1 MRIINY
7 RTDAQMENLAAVTNS
22 SKVYPLPFRTFQDF
36 LKKCEEEKMSYLTL
50 VQELIIGIEPLDKSL
65 EELTLSLPINAYE
78 VWASGVTYLRSRDAR
93 NYESQGNEPTV
104 SYYDKVYVAERPEL
118 FLKSTDRRTIG
129 PNDPLYLR
137 SDSNWII
144 PEPELGLVIDGN
156 GTIVGYTIGNDM
168 SSRDIEGE
176 NPLYL
181 PQAKMWKHSCSV
193 GPAILLAE
201 TVENPYDFEIICRIF
216 REGEKVFE
224 DSANTSQL
232 KRSYEE
238 LVEYLMRDNIVFP
251 GTVLLTGTCIVPP
264 NDFTLND
271 GDLVEIEI
279 PRIGKL
285 INPVKAQLP
294 LEVQ

>member
-7 RTDAQMENLAAVTNS
+7 RTDAQTENLAAVTNS

-36 LKKCEEEKMSYLTL
+36 LKKCEEERMSYLTL

-201 TVENPYDFEIICRIF
+201 TVDNPYDFEIICRIF
-216 REGEKVFE
+216 RDGEKVFE

>member
-7 RTDAQMENLAAVTNS
+7 RTDAQTENLAAVTNS

-201 TVENPYDFEIICRIF
+201 TVDNPYDFEIICRIF
-216 REGEKVFE
+216 RKGEKVFE

>member
-7 RTDAQMENLAAVTNS
+7 RTDAQTENLAAVTNS

-36 LKKCEEEKMSYLTL
+36 LKKCEEERMSYLTL

-144 PEPELGLVIDGN
+144 PEPELGLVIDRN

-216 REGEKVFE
+216 RDGEKVFE

>member
-1 MRIINY
+1 CILLYFPTR
-7 RTDAQMENLAAVTNS
+7 RS
-22 SKVYPLPFRTFQDF
+22 SDL
-36 LKKCEEEKMSYLTL
+36 
-50 VQELIIGIEPLDKSL
+50 
-65 EELTLSLPINAYE
+65 
-78 VWASGVTYLRSRDAR
+78 
-93 NYESQGNEPTV
+93 
-104 SYYDKVYVAERPEL
+104 
-118 FLKSTDRRTIG
+118 
-129 PNDPLYLR
+129 
-137 SDSNWII
+137 
-144 PEPELGLVIDGN
+144 
-156 GTIVGYTIGNDM
+156 
-168 SSRDIEGE
+168 
-176 NPLYL
+176 
-181 PQAKMWKHSCSV
+181 KHSCSV
-193 GPAILLAE
+193 GHAILLAE
-201 TVENPYDFEIICRIF
+201 KVENPYDFEIICRIF